1 MEKLLARLERRF
13 GRYAPHGIIIWLVG
27 LSGVVYLLLWAKPE
41 LIGDFVLDRD
51 ALARG
56 EVWRLVTFLF
66 LPWETGRGAFG
77 PILLFFALWFLYTIG
92 TSLEAQW
99 GAFRFDLYYL
109 VGALGT
115 IAAALVVG
123 SITNE
128 YLNLSLLLAFA
139 VEFPDYEIL
148 LFLILPLKM
157 KWAGLLGAAGA
168 IWILITGSPRAKVG
182 VAVALVNFLIF
193 CGPDVVRML
202 RGSAAGKRRTA
213 VSGFGPPEKRVRVC
227 AKCGRSDKDDPR
239 LEFRVC
245 DCQDVCHGKLTEYC
259 IDHAKTPHA

>member
-1 MEKLLARLERRF
+1 VEKLLARLERRF
-13 GRYAPHGIIIWLVG
+13 GRYAPRGITIWLVG
-27 LSGVVYLLLWAKPE
+27 LSGAVYLLLWVRPE
-41 LIGDFVLDRD
+41 LIGDFVLDRE

-66 LPWETGRGAFG
+66 LPWETGRGTFG
-77 PILLFFALWFLYTIG
+77 PILLFFALWFLYIIG

-99 GAFRFDLYYL
+99 GTFRFDVYYL
-109 VGALGT
+109 IGALGT
-115 IAAALVVG
+115 VAAALVVG
-123 SITNE
+123 TITNE

-168 IWILITGSPRAKVG
+168 IWILLTGSLRAKVG
-182 VAVALVNFLIF
+182 VAVALANFLIF
-193 CGPDVVRML
+193 CGPDVARML
-202 RGSAAGKRRTA
+202 RANRPRKR
-213 VSGFGPPEKRVRVC
+213 VSGFGPPEKRTRVC
-227 AKCGRSDKDDPR
+227 AKCGRSDKDDPS

-245 DCQDVCHGKLTEYC
+245 DCQEVCRGKLTEYC
-259 IDHAKTPHA
+259 LDHARTPHV

>member
-1 MEKLLARLERRF
+1 MEKLLARLERRY
-13 GRYAPHGIIIWLVG
+13 GRYAPSGIILWLVG
-27 LSGVVYLLLWAKPE
+27 LSGAVYLLLWARPD
-41 LIGDFVLDRD
+41 LMQAFVLDRD

-77 PILLFFALWFLYTIG
+77 PVFLFFALWFLYTIG

-99 GAFRFDLYYL
+99 GALRFDLYYL

-115 IAAALVVG
+115 VVAALIVG

-139 VEFPDYEIL
+139 VEFPDFEIL

-157 KWAGLLGAAGA
+157 KWAGLLGAVGA
-168 IWILITGSPRAKVG
+168 IWILLTGSPRAKVG
-182 VAVALVNFLIF
+182 VLVALVNFLLF
-193 CGPDVVRML
+193 CGRDLLSRTRL
-202 RGSAAGKRRTA
+202 RARGAARRA
-213 VSGFGPPEKRVRVC
+213 APSGFEPVARRVRVC
-227 AKCGRSDKDDPR
+227 AKCGRSDADDR
-239 LEFRVC
+239 SLEFRVC
-245 DCQDVCHGKLTEYC
+245 DCQDKCGGKLTEYC
-259 IDHAKTPHA
+259 IEHARNH

>member
-1 MEKLLARLERRF
+1 VEKLLARLERRY
-13 GRYAPHGIIIWLVG
+13 GRFAPRGITIWIVG
-27 LSGVVYLLLWAKPE
+27 LSGAAYLLLWARPE
-41 LIGDFVLDRD
+41 LIGDFVLDRE

-56 EVWRLVTFLF
+56 ELWRLVTFLF

-99 GAFRFDLYYL
+99 GSFRFDLYYL

-115 IAAALVVG
+115 VAAALVVG
-123 SITNE
+123 TITNE

-168 IWILITGSPRAKVG
+168 IWILLTGSLRAKAG
-182 VAVALVNFLIF
+182 VAVALVNFLLF
-193 CGPDVVRML
+193 CGPDLARRL
-202 RGSAAGKRRTA
+202 RAGRPRKRVT
-213 VSGFGPPEKRVRVC
+213 GFGVPEKRMRVC
-227 AKCGRSDKDDPR
+227 AKCGRSDKDDPA

-245 DCQDVCHGKLTEYC
+245 DCHEVCRGKLTEYC
-259 IDHAKTPHA
+259 LEHAKTPH